1 MNFKS
6 MKKITSLV
14 LLVVLGITVSANK
27 KPKIEGNK
35 NVTMT
40 IKEIEAEF
48 SSVEINDGLHVI
60 ISQGNTNGYSL
71 NADSNLHESIKF
83 MVVDDV
89 LKVFTSDRITSS
101 KKLEID
107 LTVVNM
113 QNLILKNGAK
123 VSGKGRIATN
133 NFSIL
138 AHDNSKF
145 DLDVETDEMKIDL
158 RQNAGGKLV
167 ALAKSMEVTLS
178 GRTDM
183 KASLNSNDVLINM
196 NDSSDFSVE
205 GDAEFANIKLNKS
218 AKLNARNLRVKNA
231 ELFTTN
237 SSDVYV
243 NASKSI
249 GVIAKGK
256 SNIYVY
262 GKPDVDVNQFNDKAK
277 IIKR

>member
-1 MNFKS
+1 
-6 MKKITSLV
+6 MKKFTSLV
-14 LLVVLGITVSANK
+14 LLLVLTITVSANK

-35 NVTMT
+35 NVALT

-48 SSVEINDGLHVI
+48 TSVEINDGLEVI
-60 ISQGNTNGYSL
+60 ISQGHTNGYSL

-83 MVVDDV
+83 MVVGDV
-89 LKVFTSDRITSS
+89 LKVFTSERITSS

-107 LTVVNM
+107 LSVINL

-123 VSGKGRIATN
+123 VSGKGRISTN
-133 NFSIL
+133 KFSIL

-145 DLDVETDEMKIDL
+145 DLDVETDDMKIDL

-231 ELFTTN
+231 ELFTAN

-262 GKPDVDVNQFNDKAK
+262 GKPAVDVNQFNDKAK